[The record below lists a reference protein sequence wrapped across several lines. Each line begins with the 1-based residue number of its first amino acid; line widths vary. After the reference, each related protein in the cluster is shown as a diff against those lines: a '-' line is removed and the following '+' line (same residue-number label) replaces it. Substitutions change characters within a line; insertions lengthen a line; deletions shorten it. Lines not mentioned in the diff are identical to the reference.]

1 MDKFV
6 QKLYYARCP
15 LLGYI
20 FWNIF
25 FALFFE
31 LFFTKFCTTFKN
43 LILDFSGPCFWT
55 FLGFFNKSKYTLKR
69 FWNNVQRWVA
79 AAECAA
85 TACCTMLALPPESQ
99 SSDYV
104 VVPEKE
110 KSKASKMVSW

>member
-1 MDKFV
+1 MDHGFGRDMSDKKAVLFSRS
-6 QKLYYARCP
+6 LY
-15 LLGYI
+15 I
-20 FWNIF
+20 M
-25 FALFFE
+25 ALPQE
-31 LFFTKFCTTFKN
+31 I
-43 LILDFSGPCFWT
+43 LI
-55 FLGFFNKSKYTLKR
+55 R

-110 KSKASKMVSW
+110 KIRPLKWFLGRL